1 MYKELGPE
9 QIDILVG
16 SPAVN
21 DEFSKK
27 IRELD
32 RRLQAN
38 GMSYRDWETLND
50 RQHDIFADNLF
61 LDGECATSVDN
72 YVMGAV
78 DSCWCPDVIDD
89 LHHHSPVL
97 MREIEKQQDMLPDMK
112 VKIGESLN
120 NLNETIDLLLE
131 NIILSEQG
139 EEEEQA
145 VEDLGNPQT
154 PEGFY
159 NALHALVV
167 GELQQ
172 VFPEMRVKKEASLGR
187 GQWELTDTGNR
198 RSRKKAL
205 ETLRQKFLDGSLG
218 ELLTNVQVTETPG
231 QGKRAY
237 TQLRMRLDAPI
248 GDRVVPINYK
258 VELAQGF
265 GAGGTAEGRQESELQ
280 ESLAEAIAANG
291 GEPITI
297 VFPNGLGTIEGVAQ
311 ISRGPGRAKKGEEG
325 YTGRR
330 GDPKAD
336 FVLMDVNGRPLYY
349 ISAKDGDSPKSFNQ
363 WGGFSN
369 IPEEGLE
376 EIRRFAIS
384 AARFVME
391 DREASKTDDDPLR
404 YYDWTET
411 NEGYVLERMPPGDW
425 PKGLA
430 IAKPIQDRMLKL
442 KAVFGDDYGTTTDDG
457 KAAHGIDYVNATFQ
471 IPSGE
476 EISLEPVNESDP
488 STWKPV
494 GFSHIFGPAQLEG
507 VSAEA
512 IDSFIDAEMGAGY
525 HPILLIR
532 RGESGRGEGV
542 YDPENAAISGMLGD
556 AIKKVPL
563 PMRSVRFGIFPA
575 GNRDITHEMDENF
588 NVVPVWDKEACLADP
603 ECGGWMC
610 RVGDLNR
617 AGGSSVPLTEKPF
630 SAKMVKAED
639 EIAKRPSG
647 ARFTRYKFPADQ
659 ISGT

>member
-1 MYKELGPE
+1 MHKELRPE
-9 QIDILVG
+9 QVDILVG

-27 IRELD
+27 VKELD
-32 RRLQAN
+32 RRLQMN
-38 GMSYRDWETLND
+38 GMYYRDWETLND
-50 RQHDIFADNLF
+50 RQHDIFTDNLF
-61 LDGECATSVDN
+61 LDGECAASPEH
-72 YVMGAV
+72 YVKGAV
-78 DSCWCPDVIDD
+78 ESCGCPDTEEE

-97 MREIEKQQDMLPDMK
+97 MREIEKQQDMLPDMT

-131 NIILSEQG
+131 NIILSEQDAA
-139 EEEEQA
+139 EEQA
-145 VEDLGNPQT
+145 VVALGSPQT
-154 PEGFY
+154 PEEFY

-167 GELQQ
+167 GELEQT
-172 VFPEMRVKKEASLGR
+172 FPEMRAKKEATLGR

-198 RSRKKAL
+198 RARKKAL
-205 ETLRQKFLDGSLG
+205 EALRQKVLDGSLG

-231 QGKRAY
+231 TGKRAY
-237 TQLRMRLDAPI
+237 TQLRVRLDAPI
-248 GDRVVPINYK
+248 GDQTIPIDYK

-280 ESLAEAIAANG
+280 DALEEAIAANG

-297 VFPNGLGTIEGVAQ
+297 QFPNGLGTITGVAK
-311 ISRGPGRAKKGEEG
+311 IARGPRRAKKGEEG
-325 YTGRR
+325 YSGRR

-336 FVLMDVNGRPLYY
+336 FVLLDAADNPIYY
-349 ISAKDGDSPKSFNQ
+349 ISAKDGDSPKNFNQ

-376 EIRRFAIS
+376 EIRKFAIS

-391 DREASKTDDDPLR
+391 DREASKTDGDPLR
-404 YYDWTET
+404 YYDWVERD
-411 NEGYVLERMPPGDW
+411 EGYVLERMPPGEW
-425 PKGLA
+425 PKGLV

-442 KAVFGDDYGTTTDDG
+442 KAVFGDDYGMADADG
-457 KAAHGIDYVNATFQ
+457 KAAHGIDYVNTTFQ

-476 EISLEPVNESDP
+476 EISLEQVSDGDP
-488 STWKPV
+488 GVWKPV

-507 VSAEA
+507 VSAEE
-512 IDSFIDAEMGAGY
+512 IDSFIDREMGSGY

-542 YDPENAAISGMLGD
+542 YDPENAAISTMLGK
-556 AIKKVPL
+556 IEKVPK

-575 GNRDITHEMDENF
+575 GNRDITHEMDDDF
-588 NVVPVWDKEACLADP
+588 AVIPVWNKEAATADP

-617 AGGSSVPLTEKPF
+617 AGGSETPLTDEPF
-630 SAKMVKAED
+630 DAKMVAAAEP
-639 EIAKRPSG
+639 IMKKPSG